1 MKQNNNARILPSYPI
16 FVKDPYFS
24 LWSGAEE
31 LNSKSLET
39 WYGEKKD
46 IYGFFRNDEE
56 TYCFL
61 GVPPENTKKARQISL
76 NVTAFSTD
84 YEFEC
89 GKAKLKVRF
98 VSPLPPDDLEILSLP
113 VCYMEYETDAS
124 DVEISLF
131 AGRNLSY
138 NDIPETHD
146 KRVRGGVIPVGKYES
161 AFMGLVRQ
169 LPLSTSGD
177 LIGADWGYWYV
188 AGEQA
193 FFTDDASL
201 KAYLKNGVTEFSAEK
216 QERYI
221 GAICKKQR
229 GAIAIGFDD
238 CVSINYFGS
247 YRKGYYLQDHTILE
261 ALREMLENRSR
272 IEKALSDFENKLLSD
287 AIAYGDKYKAILFAS
302 LRQCMAAHKLVKDE
316 GGNLLFLSKEH
327 GSGGFIATVDVTYP
341 SIPLFLKY
349 NPKLAKGM
357 IRPILN
363 FARMP
368 VWEYDFAPHDAGMY
382 PSCSGQLYGTKND
395 GSKYHGK
402 IDEGGL
408 LDTTLQTRFPLWL
421 LPKGYNAY
429 DFNLQMPVEESANLL
444 IVTLGIC
451 RATHNTEFFQE
462 NADLFGKWV
471 NYLTK
476 YGLYPENQLCTDDFA
491 GHLKNNVN
499 LAIKATVGI
508 ACYAELLKMAGE
520 ETEAAEFRKIA
531 EQFAAEIIALSEKG
545 THLPLT
551 WDSEAETFG
560 LKYNFAFDKIFGLTL
575 FPQSVFEKEVDYC
588 LTKANVF
595 GIPLD
600 NRKGYTKSDWLLWS
614 ARLTDDENKREVILN
629 GVSKFL
635 TESPDRVPF
644 SDWYETES
652 GKFINFRG
660 RSVQGGCFI
669 LLL

>member
-1 MKQNNNARILPSYPI
+1 MEQKNNERILPSYPI

-31 LNSKSLET
+31 LNTKSLET
-39 WYGEKKD
+39 WFGAKKD
-46 IYGFFRNDEE
+46 FYGFFRNGGE

-61 GVPPENTKKARQISL
+61 GIPPEHTKKARQISL

-98 VSPLPPDDLEILSLP
+98 VSPLPPDDLEILSMP
-113 VCYMEYETDAS
+113 VCYMEYETDAM
-124 DVEISLF
+124 DAEISLF

-138 NDIPETHD
+138 NDIPETAD
-146 KRVRGGVIPVGKYES
+146 KRVRGGVVSLGRYES

-169 LPLSTSGD
+169 LPLSTTGD
-177 LIGADWGYWYV
+177 LIGADWGYWYL

-193 FFTDDASL
+193 FFTGEASL
-201 KAYLKNGVTEFSAEK
+201 KTYLKNGVTEFKADE

-221 GAICKKQR
+221 GAICKQR
-229 GAIAIGFDD
+229 QGAIAIGFDD
-238 CVSINYFGS
+238 CVSIDYFGS
-247 YRKGYYLQDHTILE
+247 YRKGYYLQKHTILE
-261 ALREMLENRSR
+261 ALRETLENRGG
-272 IEKALSDFENKLLSD
+272 IEKALSDFENKLLAD
-287 AIAYGDKYKAILFAS
+287 AAPYGDKYKTVLFAS

-316 GGNLLFLSKEH
+316 EGNLLFLSKEH

-349 NPKLAKGM
+349 NSELAKGM
-357 IRPILN
+357 IRPILK

-368 VWEYDFAPHDAGMY
+368 VWEFDFAPHDAGMY
-382 PSCSGQLYGTKND
+382 PSCCGQLYGMRND

-402 IDEGGL
+402 IDESGL
-408 LDTTLQTRFPLWL
+408 CENNLQTRFPLWI
-421 LPKGYNAY
+421 LPKEYNAY

-444 IVTLGIC
+444 IVAFGIC
-451 RATHNTEFFQE
+451 RAAHNAEFFQE
-462 NADLFGKWV
+462 NADLFDTWV
-471 NYLTK
+471 NYLVK

-491 GHLKNNVN
+491 GHLKNNIN
-499 LAIKATVGI
+499 LAVKATVGI
-508 ACYAELLKMAGE
+508 ACYAELSLMSGNGGRAVE
-520 ETEAAEFRKIA
+520 YRKIA

-551 WDSEAETFG
+551 WDSEADTFG
-560 LKYNFAFDKIFGLTL
+560 LKYNFAFDKIFGLKL

-588 LTKANVF
+588 LTKTNAY

-600 NRKGYTKSDWLLWS
+600 NRKGYTKSDWLLWT
-614 ARLTDDENKREVILN
+614 ARLTDNRSKRERILN
-629 GVSKFL
+629 GVRKFL
-635 TESPDRVPF
+635 TDSPDRVPF
-644 SDWYETES
+644 SDWYETDS
-652 GKFINFRG
+652 GKSINFRG